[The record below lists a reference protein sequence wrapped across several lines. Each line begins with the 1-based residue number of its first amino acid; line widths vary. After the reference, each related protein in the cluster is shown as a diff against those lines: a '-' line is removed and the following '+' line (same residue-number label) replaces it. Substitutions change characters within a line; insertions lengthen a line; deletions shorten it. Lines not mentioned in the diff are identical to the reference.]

1 MYGFKLG
8 EIILN
13 DGLIMQNSDEEIKRR
28 VVSKFFK
35 DKFLKVY
42 NIKTIVVNG
51 RVILEGTISALWH
64 KTRAETITKTVSG
77 VKGIVNKLS
86 ITLEKSATL
95 KDLKSEQL
103 TQEKLIHIVDVH
115 LSKLECYFG
124 LLGTL
129 LTIVFIV
136 IAVLLTPNYNP
147 LVNTVSSLGHGIA
160 KTLFSIAFVTGGSLS
175 IPFILYLEKNLVNIN
190 EFIRRLATIIGI
202 SGSVSIALVGIL
214 PDPDYLDIFRI
225 FHAFIAFN
233 AFIGTVVCICL
244 YSYLM
249 LKSGEYKRYH
259 VIIGFT
265 TAFELLILL
274 FTLTPLIEW
283 ILTINISAWTILT
296 SIKLIRSKLIREYYN
311 DKRLLKIG
319 S

>member
-1 MYGFKLG
+1 
-8 EIILN
+8 
-13 DGLIMQNSDEEIKRR
+13 MQNSDEEIKRR

-42 NIKTIVVNG
+42 HIKTTVVNG
-51 RVILEGTISALWH
+51 RVIIEGTISALWQ
-64 KTRAETITKTVSG
+64 KTRAETITKTVFG

-86 ITLEKSATL
+86 ITLEKSVIL

-103 TQEKLIHIVDVH
+103 TQEKLIHIVDAH
-115 LSKLECYFG
+115 LSKSECYFG

-129 LTIVFIV
+129 ITIVFIV
-136 IAVLLTPNYNP
+136 MATFLTPNYNP

-175 IPFILYLEKNLVNIN
+175 IPFLLYLEKNLVNIN
-190 EFIRRLATIIGI
+190 EFVRRSATIIAI
-202 SGSVSIALVGIL
+202 SGSASIALVGIL
-214 PDPDYLDIFRI
+214 PDPDYLEIFRM
-225 FHAFIAFN
+225 FHAFVAFN
-233 AFIGTVVCICL
+233 AFIATVVCICL

-265 TAFELLILL
+265 TALELIILL

-296 SIKLIRSKLIREYYN
+296 SIQLIRS
-311 DKRLLKIG
+311 
-319 S
+319 

>member
-1 MYGFKLG
+1 
-8 EIILN
+8 
-13 DGLIMQNSDEEIKRR
+13 MQNSDEEIKRR

-42 NIKTIVVNG
+42 NIKTTVVNG